1 MVEDQPKSI
10 ISSFEEKKSGHYAAD
25 VLYGFYPAAGLFFF
39 FTLHPTREKN
49 DLVSD
54 NTFFI
59 FSYGKNTKKRKHSH
73 LSLFQ
78 GFGT

>member
-1 MVEDQPKSI
+1 MLLTSFMVFIPLA
-10 ISSFEEKKSGHYAAD
+10 FFLLYATPHT
-25 VLYGFYPAAGLFFF
+25 G
-39 FTLHPTREKN
+39 KN